1 MRVQGPLDC
10 CGCRPFGICP
20 RDLLRPCPRNSL
32 RAGASIVAVKL
43 PMPAAVLAGGAS
55 KRMGRPK
62 AALPWGAGNLLE
74 FQTHRLS
81 ALFREVFVV
90 VKHPPDYPVGPAKVL
105 LDHSPDYAAIH
116 GLLRALEEAE
126 DRILILAV
134 DLPGL
139 NHDVIREIAQ
149 RGLQTPAPALIPEAD
164 GRLQPLA
171 AVWRRSVAR
180 FAKQRIDKG
189 MLSLA
194 ALADEVAAEILP
206 EKVWRPLDPSR
217 AAFANMN
224 TLADWAAHRERG

>member
-1 MRVQGPLDC
+1 
-10 CGCRPFGICP
+10 
-20 RDLLRPCPRNSL
+20 
-32 RAGASIVAVKL
+32 
-43 PMPAAVLAGGAS
+43 MPAAVLARGAS
-55 KRMGRPK
+55 QRMGRPK

-74 FQTHRLS
+74 FQTGRLS
-81 ALFREVFVV
+81 TFFREVFVV
-90 VKHPPDYPVGPAKVL
+90 VKEKPDFPIGPAKVL
-105 LDHSPDYAAIH
+105 LDRSPEFAAIH

-126 DRILILAV
+126 DRIFILAV

-149 RGLQTPAPALIPEAD
+149 RGLKTPAAALIPEAD

-171 AVWRRSVAR
+171 AVWRRSAAR
-180 FAKQRIDKG
+180 FAQQRVDKG

-206 EKVWRPLDPSR
+206 EKVWRVLDPSR

>member
-1 MRVQGPLDC
+1 MTEIIGGLPVL
-10 CGCRPFGICP
+10 
-20 RDLLRPCPRNSL
+20 
-32 RAGASIVAVKL
+32 ASSAVKL

-74 FQTHRLS
+74 FQTNRLS
-81 ALFREVFVV
+81 TLFREVFVV
-90 VKHPPDYPVGPAKVL
+90 MKERPDFPTGPAKVL
-105 LDHSPDYAAIH
+105 LDRSADHAAIH
-116 GLLRALEEAE
+116 GLVRALEEAE

-139 NHDVIREIAQ
+139 NHDVIREIAE
-149 RGLQTPAPALIPEAD
+149 RGLRTPAPALIPEAD

-171 AVWRRSVAR
+171 AVWRRSAAR
-180 FAKQRIDKG
+180 FATQRIEKG

-194 ALADEVAAEILP
+194 ALAEEVAAEILP

>member
-1 MRVQGPLDC
+1 MGPV
-10 CGCRPFGICP
+10 PATFSP
-20 RDLLRPCPRNSL
+20 VA
-32 RAGASIVAVKL
+32 AGASILAVKL

-74 FQTHRLS
+74 FQTGRL
-81 ALFREVFVV
+81 ATLFSEVFVV
-90 VKHPPDYPVGPAKVL
+90 VKEQPDFPIGPAKVL
-105 LDHSPDYAAIH
+105 LDHSPDHAAIH
-116 GLLRALEEAE
+116 GLYRALEEAE

-149 RGLQTPAPALIPEAD
+149 RGLRTPAPALIPEAD

-180 FAKQRIDKG
+180 FAKHRIEKG
-189 MLSLA
+189 MLSLS
-194 ALADEVAAEILP
+194 ALAAEVAAEILP
-206 EKVWRPLDPSR
+206 EKAWRPLDPSR
-217 AAFANMN
+217 AAVANMN

>member
-1 MRVQGPLDC
+1 
-10 CGCRPFGICP
+10 
-20 RDLLRPCPRNSL
+20 
-32 RAGASIVAVKL
+32 
-43 PMPAAVLAGGAS
+43 MPAAVLAGGAS

-74 FQTHRLS
+74 FQTGRLS
-81 ALFREVFVV
+81 MFFREVFIV
-90 VKHPPDYPVGPAKVL
+90 VKENPDFPIGPAKVL
-105 LDHSPDYAAIH
+105 LDRSPDYAAIH
-116 GLLRALEEAE
+116 GLLRALEEAD

-149 RGLQTPAPALIPEAD
+149 RGLKTPAAALIPEAD

-171 AVWRRSVAR
+171 AVWRKSAAR
-180 FAKQRIDKG
+180 FAKMRIDKG

>member
-1 MRVQGPLDC
+1 
-10 CGCRPFGICP
+10 
-20 RDLLRPCPRNSL
+20 
-32 RAGASIVAVKL
+32 
-43 PMPAAVLAGGAS
+43 MPAAVLAGGAS
-55 KRMGRPK
+55 RRMGRPK

-74 FQTHRLS
+74 FQTGRL
-81 ALFREVFVV
+81 ATLFREVFVV
-90 VKHPPDYPVGPAKVL
+90 VKEKPDYPTGPATL
-105 LDHSPDYAAIH
+105 ILDHSPDFAPIH
-116 GLLRALEEAE
+116 GLYRALEEAE

-139 NHDVIREIAQ
+139 NHDVIRAIAEHGM
-149 RGLQTPAPALIPEAD
+149 RTPAPALIPEAD

-180 FAKQRIDKG
+180 FAKHRIEKG
-189 MLSLA
+189 MLSLG

-206 EKVWRPLDPSR
+206 EKAWRTFDPSR